1 MQATPGDRKRDAR
14 NKRRRTARAAATDA
28 KAAAKASKAAQD
40 AEDAKAAKAAFA
52 KADAEGG
59 WQTLQPHRNHQ
70 SKTSAPPSTMPQ
82 TTTTTTTA
90 NKGRSTSQAGR
101 PLKFLPIGST
111 SSSAKPILKPI
122 STDEKTKMTTMTWAP
137 LPNTTT
143 PTTVVGSAASTD
155 PEDWPALGAA

>member
-1 MQATPGDRKRDAR
+1 MQATPGDRKWDAR

-59 WQTLQPHRNHQ
+59 WQTLQPIRNHQ
-70 SKTSAPPSTMPQ
+70 SKTYASTSTM
-82 TTTTTTTA
+82 TTTTTTA
-90 NKGRSTSQAGR
+90 SKRRSTSQAGR
-101 PLKFLPIGST
+101 PLKFLPTGSNP
-111 SSSAKPILKPI
+111 KPTANADMTRKI
-122 STDEKTKMTTMTWAP
+122 STMTWAP
-137 LPNTTT
+137 MPNTTT
-143 PTTVVGSAASTD
+143 QTTVAGSAASTD